1 MKKIFFILAV
11 GISILLLSS
20 CTKNKNSSIEPASSI
35 KEAAIGYKIEKI
47 VLSRGYQSIE
57 PKVEIINK
65 NDSKEILA
73 SLGLIECSGV
83 TIDKITKVDNEIKI
97 YTNRLL
103 DNDKVQLV
111 VPQLIFSL
119 EDSDIL
125 KSSDVRFKIIN
136 QNYKPINLKFN
147 RSQILN
153 NIYSNFKISQST
165 IPNVNLI
172 KSNDTY
178 IWDIN
183 FNNIFDRDSLKLP
196 LMNFTVQADAN
207 TGEILS
213 SNKDIV
219 STYIDDGEILDYIS
233 DKYLLYKREEKKDDE
248 IYNNLYVYNI
258 NTEQKEKIYTTN
270 NIIRLAKFS
279 PDSGNISLIENDDN
293 ITNIYLV
300 NLKDKI
306 IKKITP
312 HGYNHTWSIKWK
324 DKENLYFIN
333 NDTNEKSTLFDYNL
347 STNEAEQIF
356 LTTKNVSDFDFI
368 DNSFLIT
375 EFDADNIN
383 KNIYLTN
390 DGVILNK
397 IDTGYRATF
406 LDNKTILYLKNIQ
419 DKNTNVLCIYHIDSG
434 LKTIEDKLNLED
446 YTILKDNKLTLVAKN
461 SCNDDF
467 DLIEYDILSGDMMTI
482 ANVTSPKVFCNS
494 NNNVGYLSLTPP
506 LEDSKRSIV
515 YSIDLEKLKTNKN
528 K

>member
-219 STYIDDGEILDYIS
+219 STYIDYGEILDYIS
-233 DKYLLYKREEKKDDE
+233 DKYLLYKREEKKD
-248 IYNNLYVYNI
+248 Y
-258 NTEQKEKIYTTN
+258 
-270 NIIRLAKFS
+270 
-279 PDSGNISLIENDDN
+279 
-293 ITNIYLV
+293 
-300 NLKDKI
+300 
-306 IKKITP
+306 
-312 HGYNHTWSIKWK
+312 
-324 DKENLYFIN
+324 
-333 NDTNEKSTLFDYNL
+333 
-347 STNEAEQIF
+347 
-356 LTTKNVSDFDFI
+356 
-368 DNSFLIT
+368 
-375 EFDADNIN
+375 
-383 KNIYLTN
+383 
-390 DGVILNK
+390 
-397 IDTGYRATF
+397 
-406 LDNKTILYLKNIQ
+406 
-419 DKNTNVLCIYHIDSG
+419 
-434 LKTIEDKLNLED
+434 
-446 YTILKDNKLTLVAKN
+446 
-461 SCNDDF
+461 
-467 DLIEYDILSGDMMTI
+467 
-482 ANVTSPKVFCNS
+482 
-494 NNNVGYLSLTPP
+494 
-506 LEDSKRSIV
+506 
-515 YSIDLEKLKTNKN
+515 
-528 K
+528 